1 MGFNA
6 DPSASDRRDARNQSP
21 SNPPGMG
28 SDDIWGVKTPSPSTS
43 NPFAGSTPS
52 HNPFGGSQ
60 GTASPFGG
68 SSGAYQGTASPFGS
82 RPSPFGQSPSALP
95 PSPFGARPPMSPFGA
110 QPPQRSYGDRAAE
123 AAAQAGKVAAKQSW
137 DFTKSVVESSH
148 DNTSLSLSLYGVN
161 TMKASA
167 VVSGLGLALWVLS
180 IFLPMFTVGYYLLL
194 GGLLS
199 LSWGIACFG
208 IFYMKQ
214 SRNPQPQPAPAIP
227 QDTNPFEAP
236 QGIDTPD
243 DDDDDVDWDSLSSD
257 DDWGDDEDG
266 VDWDDDEEDEDDV
279 PVVTAVNY
287 DALNQSLE
295 TADLTPGVFT
305 RDFIWETAS
314 KGLANLHPSFDKME
328 SHQEGSDLWATIEE
342 FVQDAAEALG
352 TKEENFPVLVDC
364 KESDFVFVITITRT
378 PRLNVEA
385 LADELANIYKHD
397 EFGNVEH
404 VGCYATSTVFGSSA
418 VITLYK
424 GDEPPMVS
432 LKDMMPQA
440 SSFVRN
446 TNNFAP
452 IILGS
457 TAEGKVQ
464 YFDFIKATSLI
475 VSGPPRTGKS
485 WVVKLILN
493 QLATY
498 CSPKDVHFYIGDP
511 KGTISDYIDYDMPH
525 VRKRVFDPDQ
535 TVDMIRDLVYN
546 VANKRRELM
555 SSYGFKEIFEFR
567 RKHPEVEFPF
577 IYLILDEMV
586 TLTANLSKE
595 GRQEYNSL
603 LNQLVSQLPALGI
616 RAIFIPHRVKDQII
630 PKDVS
635 ELVPYR
641 ITVKATEEEKL
652 ANLGIKKASDFPYQ
666 LQFVGDLGVRVTE
679 LNQGNPTFVRAAV
692 LAKDNSSMSDYEKY
706 IRLMWGRLVPDM
718 TAAPV
723 TGSKGTSKVLAT
735 SGKSIPT
742 IDAEPMQSIGYSAP
756 SVRDVQAVQP
766 VPSSEGIG
774 SVEDAVNST
783 EDDDTDYDDM
793 FGTFDID
800 EDDFWSQMK

>member
-6 DPSASDRRDARNQSP
+6 DPSASERRDARNQSP

-28 SDDIWGVKTPSPSTS
+28 SDDIWGVKTPSSSTS
-43 NPFAGSTPS
+43 NPFAGSAPS
-52 HNPFGGSQ
+52 HNPFGPSQ
-60 GTASPFGG
+60 GASSPFGG

-95 PSPFGARPPMSPFGA
+95 PSPFGARPMSPFGA
-110 QPPQRSYGDRAAE
+110 QPPHRSYGDRAAE

-227 QDTNPFEAP
+227 EDTNPFGAP
-236 QGIDTPD
+236 QGIDTTD
-243 DDDDDVDWDSLSSD
+243 DDDGVDWDSLSSD
-257 DDWGDDEDG
+257 DWGDDEDDG
-266 VDWDDDEEDEDDV
+266 DWDDDEGEEDDV
-279 PVVTAVNY
+279 PVVTTVNY

-314 KGLANLHPSFDKME
+314 NGLANLHPSFDKME

-706 IRLMWGRLVPDM
+706 IRLMWSRLVPDM

-723 TGSKGTSKVLAT
+723 TGSKGTSKVLSS
-735 SGKSIPT
+735 SGSTVPT
-742 IDAEPMQSIGYSAP
+742 IDAEPSPSVGYSAP
-756 SVRDVQAVQP
+756 SVRDVQSVQP
-766 VPSSEGIG
+766 AQSVQSVEGIG
-774 SVEDAVNST
+774 FTEDAVNSV
-783 EDDDTDYDDM
+783 EDDDDAM

>member
-6 DPSASDRRDARNQSP
+6 DPSASERRDARNQSP

-28 SDDIWGVKTPSPSTS
+28 GDDIWGVKTPSPSTS

-60 GTASPFGG
+60 GASSPFGG
-68 SSGAYQGTASPFGS
+68 SSGVSQGIA
-82 RPSPFGQSPSALP
+82 SPFGQSPSALP

-227 QDTNPFEAP
+227 EDTNPFGQT

-243 DDDDDVDWDSLSSD
+243 DDDDEVDWDSLSSD
-257 DDWGDDEDG
+257 DDWDDDED
-266 VDWDDDEEDEDDV
+266 DEDDV

-706 IRLMWGRLVPDM
+706 IRLMWSRLVPDM

-742 IDAEPMQSIGYSAP
+742 IDAEPTQPVGYSAP

-766 VPSSEGIG
+766 TQSVQSVEGIG
-774 SVEDAVNST
+774 STEDAVNST
-783 EDDDTDYDDM
+783 EDNDDDM

>member
-1 MGFNA
+1 MGFNV
-6 DPSASDRRDARNQSP
+6 DPSASERRDARNQSP

-28 SDDIWGVKTPSPSTS
+28 SDDIWGVKTPSSSTS
-43 NPFAGSTPS
+43 NPFANSTPS
-52 HNPFGGSQ
+52 PNPFGGSQ
-60 GTASPFGG
+60 GTSSPFGG
-68 SSGAYQGTASPFGS
+68 QSQGTASPFGS

-95 PSPFGARPPMSPFGA
+95 PSPFGARPMSPFGA

-123 AAAQAGKVAAKQSW
+123 AATQAGKVAAKQSW

-180 IFLPMFTVGYYLLL
+180 LFLPMFTVGYYLLL

-214 SRNPQPQPAPAIP
+214 SRNPQPQPAFDTP
-227 QDTNPFEAP
+227 QDTNPFGVP
-236 QGIDTPD
+236 QGIATLD
-243 DDDDDVDWDSLSSD
+243 DDDDTDWDSLSSD
-257 DDWGDDEDG
+257 DDWGDDDEDG
-266 VDWDDDEEDEDDV
+266 VDWDDDEDDEDDV
-279 PVVTAVNY
+279 PVVTTVNY

-342 FVQDAAEALG
+342 FVQEAAEVLG
-352 TKEENFPVLVDC
+352 TKEENLPELLDC

-511 KGTISDYIDYDMPH
+511 KDTISDYIDYDMPH

-706 IRLMWGRLVPDM
+706 IRLMWSRLVPDM

-723 TGSKGTSKVLAT
+723 TGSKGTSKTLA
-735 SGKSIPT
+735 SCGKSIPT
-742 IDAEPMQSIGYSAP
+742 LDAEPLQSVGYSAP
-756 SVRDVQAVQP
+756 SVRDVQAVQS
-766 VPSSEGIG
+766 VPSSEGVQPAQ
-774 SVEDAVNST
+774 SVQPVEGVDSA
-783 EDDDTDYDDM
+783 EDDDDM

-800 EDDFWSQMK
+800 DDDFWSQMK

>member
-43 NPFAGSTPS
+43 NPFANSTPS
-52 HNPFGGSQ
+52 PNPFGSSQ
-60 GTASPFGG
+60 GTSSPFGG
-68 SSGAYQGTASPFGS
+68 SPGTSQGTASPFGS
-82 RPSPFGQSPSALP
+82 RPSPFGQSSSALP
-95 PSPFGARPPMSPFGA
+95 PSPFGARPMSPFGA

-214 SRNPQPQPAPAIP
+214 SRNPQPQPAHDTP
-227 QDTNPFEAP
+227 QDTNPFGAP
-236 QGIDTPD
+236 QGIDTTD
-243 DDDDDVDWDSLSSD
+243 DDDGVDWDSLSSD
-257 DDWGDDEDG
+257 DDWGDDEDD
-266 VDWDDDEEDEDDV
+266 VDWDADEDDDDV

-287 DALNQSLE
+287 AALNQSLE

-706 IRLMWGRLVPDM
+706 IRLMWSRLVPDM

-723 TGSKGTSKVLAT
+723 TGSKGTSKALA
-735 SGKSIPT
+735 SYGKSIPT
-742 IDAEPMQSIGYSAP
+742 IDAEPSQSVGYSAP

-766 VPSSEGIG
+766 VPPSEGVQSAQSVQ
-774 SVEDAVNST
+774 SVEGIDSA
-783 EDDDTDYDDM
+783 EDNDDDM

>member
-6 DPSASDRRDARNQSP
+6 DPRASERRDARNQSP
-21 SNPPGMG
+21 YNPPGMG
-28 SDDIWGVKTPSPSTS
+28 SDDIWGVKTPATGT
-43 NPFAGSTPS
+43 NPFANSSSTSSTNPFRNPQALSGSSPS
-52 HNPFGGSQ
+52 PFGGSQ
-60 GTASPFGG
+60 A
-68 SSGAYQGTASPFGS
+68 QGTNLPPSPFGS
-82 RPSPFGQSPSALP
+82 RPQGT
-95 PSPFGARPPMSPFGA
+95 PSPFGAQGMSPSPFGM
-110 QPPQRSYGDRAAE
+110 QQQPQRSYGDQAAE
-123 AAAQAGKVAAKQSW
+123 AAVQAGKVAAKQSW
-137 DFTKSVVESSH
+137 EFTKSVVESSH
-148 DNTSLSLSLYGVN
+148 DNNALSLSLYGVN

-167 VVSGLGLALWVLS
+167 VVSGVGLALWVLS
-180 IFLPMFTVGYYLLL
+180 LFLPMFTVGYYLLL

-199 LSWGIACFG
+199 LSWGIGCFG

-214 SRNPQPQPAPAIP
+214 SRTPNTPAPSAEP
-227 QDTNPFEAP
+227 ALQPFEP
-236 QGIDTPD
+236 SPNTFPSPSEDED
-243 DDDDDVDWDSLSSD
+243 DDGVDWDSLSD
-257 DDWGDDEDG
+257 DDEDG
-266 VDWDDDEEDEDDV
+266 IEWDDDDDEWDDD
-279 PVVTAVNY
+279 PVVTTVNY
-287 DALNQSLE
+287 DTLTQSLE
-295 TADLTPGVFT
+295 SADLTPGVFT

-314 KGLANLHPSFDKME
+314 RGLVNLHPSFDHME
-328 SHQEGSDLWATIEE
+328 EHQEGSDLWATIEE
-342 FVQDAAEALG
+342 FVQEAAEVLG
-352 TKEENFPVLVDC
+352 TKEENLPELLDC
-364 KESDFVFVITITRT
+364 KENDFVFVITITRT

-385 LADELANIYKHD
+385 LADELANIYKRD
-397 EFGNVEH
+397 DFGNVEH
-404 VGCYATSTVFGSSA
+404 VGCYATSSVFGSRA
-418 VITLYK
+418 IITLYK

-457 TAEGKVQ
+457 SAEGKVQ

-511 KGTISDYIDYDMPH
+511 KDTISDFIDYDMPH
-525 VRKRVFDPDQ
+525 VRKRVFDHDQ

-555 SSYGFKEIFEFR
+555 ASYGFKEIFEFR

-603 LNQLVSQLPALGI
+603 LKQLVSQLPALGI
-616 RAIFIPHRVKDQII
+616 RAIFVPHRVKDQII

-652 ANLGIKKASDFPYQ
+652 DNLGIKKSSDFPYQ

-692 LAKDNSSMSDYEKY
+692 LAKDNSSMADYEKY
-706 IRLMWGRLVPDM
+706 IRLMWSRLVPDM

-723 TGSKGTSKVLAT
+723 TGSKGTSKMLAS
-735 SGKSIPT
+735 SGRVIPT
-742 IDAEPMQSIGYSAP
+742 IAPEPAQHTGYSAP
-756 SVRDVQAVQP
+756 SVRDVHTVTPAEDV
-766 VPSSEGIG
+766 VN
-774 SVEDAVNST
+774 SVED
-783 EDDDTDYDDM
+783 DDDM
-793 FGTFDID
+793 FGGFDID
-800 EDDFWSQMK
+800 EDEFWSQMK